1 MAGNT
6 TERHNVAAVLYGVG
20 DLRIEEH
27 PMPVVG
33 EHEVLVEVR
42 SVGVCGS
49 DVHYYEHGRI
59 GSFVVDKP
67 LVLGHEAAGVVVAI
81 GAGASK
87 HRIGDRVALEPGVPC
102 RRCPQCQ
109 AGRYNVCPDVKFFA
123 TPPIDGAFA
132 KYVAIDEDF
141 AYLLP
146 DHVSF
151 DAGAMLEPLSV
162 GIWANR
168 KAGTSLGDRVLVTG
182 AGPIGILAA
191 LVAKASGAGHVT
203 IVDVNADRLRV
214 AADLGVHE
222 TVNSSGGLGAIG
234 EGYDVLLECT
244 GVPAVVTAGI
254 NAVTGGG
261 HAVLVGMSAAA
272 EQSLP
277 VATIQSREINLTGTF
292 RYANTYPTAVAFVSS
307 GQINPDAIV
316 GARFPLDQAEQAL
329 KMGHTDPS
337 VVKSVV
343 VVSE

>member
-1 MAGNT
+1 
-6 TERHNVAAVLYGVG
+6 VLYGVG

-49 DVHYYEHGRI
+49 DVHYYEHARI

-67 LVLGHEAAGVVVAI
+67 LVLGHEAAGVVVAT
-81 GAGASK
+81 GSAASR
-87 HRIGDRVALEPGVPC
+87 HQIGDRVALEPGVPC
-102 RRCPQCQ
+102 RRCPHCQ

-132 KYVAIDEDF
+132 KYVTIDEDF

-168 KAGTSLGDRVLVTG
+168 KAGTSLGDQVLVTG

-214 AADLGVHE
+214 AADLGVDE
-222 TVNSSGGLGAIG
+222 TINSSGGLGAIG
-234 EGYDVLLECT
+234 EGFDVLLECT
-244 GVPAVVTAGI
+244 GVPPVVTAGI

-272 EQSLP
+272 EQSIP

-292 RYANTYPTAVAFVSS
+292 RYANTYPTAVAFASS
-307 GQINPDAIV
+307 GQINLDAIV
-316 GARFPLDQAEQAL
+316 GARFPLGQAEQAL

-337 VVKSVV
+337 VVKTVV
-343 VVSE
+343 AVSE